1 MPGVILNA
9 PGEGTAA
16 IVGDTAKTIVGLRPV
31 FSAQVRSDL
40 SGPVCEVTLLG
51 AGQSIAFEQR
61 TDGLHLTLP
70 SAAPAGLADNIA
82 YVFVMARVCP
92 AAISG
97 QMRLRSGYGL
107 TCFNAPATIPGKL
120 RKPSA
125 TVLPRLPTLRAGASV
140 LCADSAVGFP

>member
-70 SAAPAGLADNIA
+70 SAAPAGLADNCLRI
-82 YVFVMARVCP
+82 RD
-92 AAISG
+92 G
-97 QMRLRSGYGL
+97 QGLPGCDIGPDETTFRLWAHLLQCTSHH
-107 TCFNAPATIPGKL
+107 T
-120 RKPSA
+120 RK
-125 TVLPRLPTLRAGASV
+125 AS
-140 LCADSAVGFP
+140 